1 MHEPKPNDPGKCN
14 AELHIADDYGDNIA
28 TMKCHLEP
36 GHEGRHTEI
45 WKSGLAK
52 VEWEGDDRT
61 TMKMVEDFIACK
73 DWEGAV
79 TAMETLHFTPDRAH
93 YELEDALFLISD
105 IWNGIRNRSIGER
118 IYAVLKGYF
127 DLPCVKDSR
136 LLYKQVETSIVGIER
151 YLAFNCRD

>member
-1 MHEPKPNDPGKCN
+1 
-14 AELHIADDYGDNIA
+14 
-28 TMKCHLEP
+28 MKLF
-36 GHEGRHTEI
+36 
-45 WKSGLAK
+45 LF
-52 VEWEGDDRT
+52 V
-61 TMKMVEDFIACK
+61 M
-73 DWEGAV
+73 
-79 TAMETLHFTPDRAH
+79 AMETLHFTPDRAH

-118 IYAVLKGYF
+118 IHAVLKGYF

>member
-1 MHEPKPNDPGKCN
+1 MHEPRPNDPGKCN

-45 WKSGLAK
+45 WKGGLAK

-105 IWNGIRNRSIGER
+105 IWIRNRSIGER
-118 IYAVLKGYF
+118 IHAVLKGYF

>member
-1 MHEPKPNDPGKCN
+1 MHEPRPNDPGKCN

-118 IYAVLKGYF
+118 IHAVLKGYF
-127 DLPCVKDSR
+127 DLPCVKDSS